1 MLEDW
6 PSRPQQDPLHWVA
19 LIQAQLQQMYALN
32 PSAVLQS
39 HLRNVQVASDA
50 LLSLLTPA
58 GAEQSVQQAEQTP
71 GSGASGQESPLRLLL
86 VEDNPF
92 TQKLMSRLLTMRA
105 QHIAVASQGEEALP
119 LLQAAAAQGQP
130 FNMVLMD
137 IRMPGMDGYETTLA
151 IRQWEAHA
159 AQPRI
164 PIIAV
169 TVLNDDADRQRA
181 KQVGMDGFHC
191 KPVQANQLFAE
202 MEQLLL
208 VSGVEN
214 PCQDGTECAL
224 DIGLNMESLLKTV
237 ENDWGLLGEIVDLYQ
252 IDAPKQLQRIQ
263 DGIQRQD
270 PDLVREAAHS
280 LKGASGAFGK
290 STLSFALAYQLE
302 QAGRNRDLGQAH
314 ELLHQLR
321 QAIVLMEQALRAELH
336 KHSSL

>member
-1 MLEDW
+1 MQEDW
-6 PSRPQQDPLHWVA
+6 PSHQQQDPLHWVA
-19 LIQAQLQQMYALN
+19 FIQAQLRQMHALT
-32 PSAVLQS
+32 PSTVMQTHLQ
-39 HLRNVQVASDA
+39 HLQMASDT

-58 GAEQSVQQAEQTP
+58 GVEQSVRQAEFTP
-71 GSGASGQESPLRLLL
+71 RATGQGSPLRLLL

-105 QHIAVASQGEEALP
+105 QHIAVAGQGEEALK
-119 LLQAAAAQGQP
+119 LLQEATVRGEP

-137 IRMPGMDGYETTLA
+137 IRMPGMDGFEATHA
-151 IRQWEAHA
+151 IRQWEAESA
-159 AQPRI
+159 RPRV

-169 TVLNDDADRQRA
+169 TVLNDEADRQRA

-202 MEQLLL
+202 IEQLLPAPA
-208 VSGVEN
+208 VSEVERAL
-214 PCQDGTECAL
+214 DDTECAL

-237 ENDWGLLGEIVDLYQ
+237 EDDWGLLGEIVDLYRT
-252 IDAPKQLQRIQ
+252 DAPKQLQRIQ

-314 ELLHQLR
+314 ELLQQLR
-321 QAIVLMEQALRAELH
+321 HSIQLMEQALGAELR